1 MLLKSCRD
9 EKGRVQKRKKKAIIE
24 EKTTT
29 KKEVGNWKTVELSVM
44 VAWCHDESAIR
55 EPGG

>member
-1 MLLKSCRD
+1 MRKD
-9 EKGRVQKRKKKAIIE
+9 GFKKEKKKAIIE